1 MRHVRMLG
9 LCLVAAL
16 ALGAY
21 AVSSASASGPEWGKC
36 EAKTGGKYK
45 DANCTEKAKK
55 GQGAYEWRKG
65 ASLKNVPFTG
75 ENVGSGGV
83 LSTELYLCSIGK
95 RKRPGT
101 ARLQR

>member
-83 LSTELYLCSIGK
+83 LSTELYLCSS
-95 RKRPGT
+95 RKTKASRT
-101 ARLQR
+101 ARL